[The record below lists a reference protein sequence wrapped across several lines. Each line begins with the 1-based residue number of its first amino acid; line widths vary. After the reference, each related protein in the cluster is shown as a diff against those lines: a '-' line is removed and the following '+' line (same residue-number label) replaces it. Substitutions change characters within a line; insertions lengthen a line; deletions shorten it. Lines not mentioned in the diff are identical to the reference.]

1 MVKRTT
7 LKIIGVN
14 VLAIIVT
21 LIYLSPIIWMVMCS
35 FKNRMDIFA
44 IPPKIIFQPTLANYA
59 YLVKRGLIEPL
70 KNSLILSLPSVFLAT
85 FICLFAA
92 YSFSRFKIPGS
103 NTMMFFVLSLRM
115 FPPVAA
121 VIPLFIL
128 YRLLGLVGT
137 YPGMIIT
144 YTMFSMP
151 LALWVI
157 KGFIDEVPKSL
168 DDAAKVDGFSTTATV
183 LKIIL
188 PQLGAALAAVIL
200 LNLIF
205 VWNEFLFIY
214 ILGGKALRT
223 MPVAIY
229 AGIYTEKGVDWEY
242 VSSLSTIHILPI
254 VVAAFLLQKYL
265 TRGLTFGMRR

>member
-1 MVKRTT
+1 
-7 LKIIGVN
+7 
-14 VLAIIVT
+14 
-21 LIYLSPIIWMVMCS
+21 
-35 FKNRMDIFA
+35 
-44 IPPKIIFQPTLANYA
+44 
-59 YLVKRGLIEPL
+59 
-70 KNSLILSLPSVFLAT
+70 
-85 FICLFAA
+85 
-92 YSFSRFKIPGS
+92 
-103 NTMMFFVLSLRM
+103 
-115 FPPVAA
+115 
-121 VIPLFIL
+121 
-128 YRLLGLVGT
+128 
-137 YPGMIIT
+137 MIIT

-205 VWNEFLFIY
+205 VWNEFPFIY

>member
-1 MVKRTT
+1 MPRKAPRQ
-7 LKIIGVN
+7 L
-14 VLAIIVT
+14 IV
-21 LIYLSPIIWMVMCS
+21 
-35 FKNRMDIFA
+35 
-44 IPPKIIFQPTLANYA
+44 
-59 YLVKRGLIEPL
+59 
-70 KNSLILSLPSVFLAT
+70 
-85 FICLFAA
+85 
-92 YSFSRFKIPGS
+92 
-103 NTMMFFVLSLRM
+103 
-115 FPPVAA
+115 
-121 VIPLFIL
+121 
-128 YRLLGLVGT
+128 YRLLGFIGI

-144 YTMFSMP
+144 YTMFNMP

-188 PQLGAALAAVIL
+188 PQLRAALAAVIL

-254 VVAAFLLQKYL
+254 VVAAFILQKYL

>member
-1 MVKRTT
+1 MPRKAPRQ
-7 LKIIGVN
+7 L
-14 VLAIIVT
+14 IV
-21 LIYLSPIIWMVMCS
+21 
-35 FKNRMDIFA
+35 
-44 IPPKIIFQPTLANYA
+44 
-59 YLVKRGLIEPL
+59 
-70 KNSLILSLPSVFLAT
+70 
-85 FICLFAA
+85 
-92 YSFSRFKIPGS
+92 
-103 NTMMFFVLSLRM
+103 
-115 FPPVAA
+115 
-121 VIPLFIL
+121 
-128 YRLLGLVGT
+128 YRLLGFIGI

-144 YTMFSMP
+144 YTMFNMP

-254 VVAAFLLQKYL
+254 VVAAFILQKYL
-265 TRGLTFGMRR
+265 TRGLTFGMRRSISIESEKVAGDRVTGLNSLWPILHGPALVLTAL

>member
-1 MVKRTT
+1 
-7 LKIIGVN
+7 
-14 VLAIIVT
+14 
-21 LIYLSPIIWMVMCS
+21 
-35 FKNRMDIFA
+35 
-44 IPPKIIFQPTLANYA
+44 
-59 YLVKRGLIEPL
+59 
-70 KNSLILSLPSVFLAT
+70 
-85 FICLFAA
+85 
-92 YSFSRFKIPGS
+92 
-103 NTMMFFVLSLRM
+103 
-115 FPPVAA
+115 
-121 VIPLFIL
+121 
-128 YRLLGLVGT
+128 
-137 YPGMIIT
+137 MIIT

-254 VVAAFLLQKYL
+254 VVAAFILQKYL